1 MKIQDADAIKSQI
14 SNIELLQQL
23 ETIQGIKEPEQR
35 ADTHTGT
42 KRRLHYDGQCTGK
55 RNDRPDYT
63 EKIPGGYNSGM

>member
-35 ADTHTGT
+35 AEMYKKVFGACCDTLQTQIIGS
-42 KRRLHYDGQCTGK
+42 
-55 RNDRPDYT
+55 
-63 EKIPGGYNSGM
+63 IP

>member
-35 ADTHTGT
+35 AEMYKKVFGACCDTLQT
-42 KRRLHYDGQCTGK
+42 QI
-55 RNDRPDYT
+55 
-63 EKIPGGYNSGM
+63 IP